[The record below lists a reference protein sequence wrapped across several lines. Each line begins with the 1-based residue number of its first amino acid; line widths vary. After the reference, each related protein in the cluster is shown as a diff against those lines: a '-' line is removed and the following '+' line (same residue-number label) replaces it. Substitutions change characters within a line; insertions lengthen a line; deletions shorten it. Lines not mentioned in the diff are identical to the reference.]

1 MNQKQATVS
10 AIISVLNDKGV
21 EYKFNESAPVCELLT
36 SDDKSKI
43 VGMICQGFIEG
54 KIEMSQEGK
63 AKYFDNPTELR
74 KYTVGLVN
82 NWIRKAPELNQG
94 FAYQVKN
101 PGSRKGSGDETLKA
115 LRELLKITTDAT
127 VKSEIQAAID
137 ERLNE
142 LKPKVEINL
151 SALPE
156 HLRHLVK

>member
-21 EYKFNESAPVCELLT
+21 NYKFNESAPVAEFLT

-43 VGMICQGFIEG
+43 VSMICQGFIDG
-54 KIEMSQEGK
+54 RVEMSQEGK
-63 AKYFDNPTELR
+63 DKYLSNPTELR
-74 KYTVGLVN
+74 KYTVGLLN
-82 NWIRKAPELNQG
+82 NWMRKAPELNQG

-115 LRELLKITTDAT
+115 LRELFKITTDAT

-142 LKPKVEINL
+142 IKPKVEINL